1 MRECKPIATITMS
14 EACWERIEERHKRV
28 KNKLLVALVVVSVL
42 MAATNALWI
51 IRLFL

>member
-1 MRECKPIATITMS
+1 MQEGKPIATITMS
-14 EACWERIEERHKRV
+14 EACWERIEEGHKSE
-28 KNKLLVALVVVSVL
+28 KNKLLVALVVISVL